1 MASTINDIVE
11 AVGGVEALRSL
22 YNAIDSCMEDSGL
35 AYAGGVDMERNA
47 VRDAVK
53 SCVVLWCAE
62 RGLSAGTACQ
72 NGWHHPV
79 ISLENVDIHVVR
91 NDRSKRSRPRTV
103 REMVGLP
110 DPRQLRLEDET
121 VEGRVT
127 AAIVYSSPKAHEA
140 TLCGTV
146 SSMSLWF
153 LGPSPEDDMH
163 ADVAGIIKMEDAKP
177 AQPIPEAHPI
187 PAPFVTPKKKAANA
201 GA

>member
-1 MASTINDIVE
+1 MASTINDIIE
-11 AVGGVEALRSL
+11 ALGGIEALRSL
-22 YNAIDSCMEDSGL
+22 YDAIDSCMEDSGL

-47 VRDAVK
+47 VRDAVQ

-62 RGLSAGTACQ
+62 RNLGTRIAYQ

-79 ISLENVDIHVVR
+79 ILLENVDIHVVR

-110 DPRQLRLEDET
+110 DPRQLRFEDGVE
-121 VEGRVT
+121 EGRIT

-140 TLCGTV
+140 ALCGTV

-153 LGPSPEDDMH
+153 LGPDPEEDMH
-163 ADVAGIIKMEDAKP
+163 VDVAGIIKMEDAKS
-177 AQPIPEAHPI
+177 AQPIPEAQPI
-187 PAPFVTPKKKAANA
+187 PAPLVTPKKKAANA